1 MYYTRPYYRVGRVR
15 ELVTKLVTV
24 YSKTRR
30 EGSVAV
36 DTHYDENEEG
46 EVWHYQVGCSQL
58 YVIFVLCVMCAMGGR
73 LIMFIVPMSRT
84 SRMRGTRVPVRV
96 AVLVCQSVFLNTKTS
111 LLYFVL
117 YGINIYYVLYG
128 IL

>member
-1 MYYTRPYYRVGRVR
+1 M
-15 ELVTKLVTV
+15 VTV

-36 DTHYDENEEG
+36 DTHPCTHHDENEEG

-84 SRMRGTRVPVRV
+84 SRMRGTRVRV

>member
-58 YVIFVLCVMCAMGGR
+58 YVIFVLSLSVMCAMGGR
-73 LIMFIVPMSRT
+73 SIMFIVPMSRT
-84 SRMRGTRVPVRV
+84 DPGC
-96 AVLVCQSVFLNTKTS
+96 AVHACAS
-111 LLYFVL
+111 LCSCASLYF
-117 YGINIYYVLYG
+117 
-128 IL
+128 